1 MILMV
6 WRKWR
11 RFARGLRSMAGSR
24 DGRLTSPSAGQAAMS
39 NSIES
44 LAKEL
49 VELKPDV
56 LLSRST
62 PTTVALKRESGDG
75 IPIVYVN
82 VAEPVEQ
89 GFVQS
94 LARPGGNITGFTNL
108 EASVGSKMLQL
119 LKEIDPR
126 IVRIVVIYN
135 PQTAPYARSYVR
147 PMEAAAASLG
157 VETIAMPVQG
167 DSDIE
172 AVLTESA
179 R

>member
-62 PTTVALKRESGDG
+62 PTTAALKRESGG
-75 IPIVYVN
+75 SPIVFVN

-94 LARPGGNITGFTNL
+94 LARPGGNITGFTNF
-108 EASVGSKMLQL
+108 ETSVGSKMLQL

-126 IVRIVVIYN
+126 IVRVVVIYN

-147 PMEAAAASLG
+147 PMEAAAAILG